1 MVAQRRIAS
10 DAGAFAYSFRGIIDM
25 VECGIS
31 VSFVRCACVDVFV
44 RITCECG
51 NMFGIKIT
59 AEYDVCGGI
68 ITPGLFDLLRE
79 HLQPLRIPIRSVV
92 VRHPLRVRARGE
104 YFGACGAVGEQCPN
118 GGARPPFLFP
128 QRSVTH
134 ARERGVWVGGGVGK
148 GERHCVFQREY
159 ILAVDT
165 YRHFAKAA
173 EHCRVTQP
181 TLSMMIQKLEDELG
195 VKLFDRNTQPVSPT
209 PAGRKVID
217 QARVVLYQ
225 TSLIKE
231 IVNEEEQSLKGTFR
245 LAVLPT
251 IAPYLLPRFFQ
262 QLSEKHPDL
271 DIRIREMQTAPTL
284 KALID
289 GKIDA
294 AIIANQPTENLLQ
307 GETLYYEQFYAY
319 IARNENLFKKNL
331 VRSSDVSGERLWLL
345 DEGHC
350 FRDQLMRFCQME
362 KVKLRQAAYQLGSL
376 ETFMRMV
383 EGGNGITFIPELAIY
398 QLSDQQK
405 ELVRPFAIPRPA
417 REIVW
422 VTRKD
427 FIRHTI
433 ANLLI
438 RNIKEHI
445 PKKMLSLQAG
455 LKVV

>member
-1 MVAQRRIAS
+1 MNIQQ
-10 DAGAFAYSFRGIIDM
+10 
-25 VECGIS
+25 
-31 VSFVRCACVDVFV
+31 
-44 RITCECG
+44 
-51 NMFGIKIT
+51 
-59 AEYDVCGGI
+59 
-68 ITPGLFDLLRE
+68 L
-79 HLQPLRIPIRSVV
+79 
-92 VRHPLRVRARGE
+92 
-104 YFGACGAVGEQCPN
+104 
-118 GGARPPFLFP
+118 
-128 QRSVTH
+128 
-134 ARERGVWVGGGVGK
+134 
-148 GERHCVFQREY
+148 EY

-284 KALID
+284 KALIE
-289 GKIDA
+289 GRIDA

-405 ELVRPFAIPRPA
+405 ELIRPFAIPRPA

-427 FIRHTI
+427 FIRHTL

-445 PKKMLSLQAG
+445 PQAMLSLQAG

>member
-1 MVAQRRIAS
+1 MIQQ
-10 DAGAFAYSFRGIIDM
+10 
-25 VECGIS
+25 
-31 VSFVRCACVDVFV
+31 
-44 RITCECG
+44 
-51 NMFGIKIT
+51 
-59 AEYDVCGGI
+59 
-68 ITPGLFDLLRE
+68 L
-79 HLQPLRIPIRSVV
+79 
-92 VRHPLRVRARGE
+92 
-104 YFGACGAVGEQCPN
+104 
-118 GGARPPFLFP
+118 
-128 QRSVTH
+128 
-134 ARERGVWVGGGVGK
+134 
-148 GERHCVFQREY
+148 EY

-271 DIRIREMQTAPTL
+271 DIRIKEMQTAPTL
-284 KALID
+284 KALIE
-289 GKIDA
+289 GRIDA

-362 KVKLRQAAYQLGSL
+362 KVKLRQATYQLGSL

-405 ELVRPFAIPRPA
+405 ELIRPFAIPRPA

-427 FIRHTI
+427 FIRHTL

-445 PKKMLSLQAG
+445 PQAMLSLQAG

>member
-1 MVAQRRIAS
+1 MNIQQ
-10 DAGAFAYSFRGIIDM
+10 
-25 VECGIS
+25 
-31 VSFVRCACVDVFV
+31 
-44 RITCECG
+44 
-51 NMFGIKIT
+51 
-59 AEYDVCGGI
+59 
-68 ITPGLFDLLRE
+68 L
-79 HLQPLRIPIRSVV
+79 
-92 VRHPLRVRARGE
+92 
-104 YFGACGAVGEQCPN
+104 
-118 GGARPPFLFP
+118 
-128 QRSVTH
+128 
-134 ARERGVWVGGGVGK
+134 
-148 GERHCVFQREY
+148 EY

-417 REIVW
+417 RVIVW

-445 PKKMLSLQAG
+445 PQEMLSLQAG